1 MGDLIH
7 LPHRPPGN
15 MGTSTFKDHYWV
27 APFSSLKPIS
37 FGDAIKSVLAPI
49 DAQSTGG
56 LI

>member
-7 LPHRPPGN
+7 LPQRPPGN

-37 FGDAIKSVLAPI
+37 FGDTIKSVLAPI